1 MRKIMFTLKKVSIKE
16 VISLIAS
23 SELFHYG
30 YLRLSANHNAKICCM
45 CYCNAPVREYCLSD
59 SI

>member
-1 MRKIMFTLKKVSIKE
+1 MFTLKKVSIKE

-23 SELFHYG
+23 SELCVYG
-30 YLRLSANHNAKICCM
+30 DLRLSANHNAKICYM
-45 CYCNAPVREYCLSD
+45 CYCNALVGEHCLFD

>member
-1 MRKIMFTLKKVSIKE
+1 MFTLKKVSIKE
-16 VISLIAS
+16 VISLVAS

-30 YLRLSANHNAKICCM
+30 YLRLSANHNAKICYM